1 MESKESRDEELAYE
15 AKIEAYEEAMRERE
29 ELAARVGEYVR
40 RLRKPPRDN
49 AAAVES
55 NSWWKPEFLPRIS
68 PRHDLADEER

>member
-15 AKIEAYEEAMRERE
+15 AQVEAYEETMRERAE
-29 ELAARVGEYVR
+29 TAAKAGEVFRQPVR
-40 RLRKPPRDN
+40 PPRDN

-68 PRHDLADEER
+68 PRHDLVDEER